1 MISTTKAVGQSESPG
16 HLAPAAAAVMS
27 WRSGIVILLAMIGA
41 CRGPNETAGKEQDKA
56 TAAALGQRYSGSGPN
71 QRIGEARDRAVS
83 ARKEADEAAAK
94 ALSAKGD
101 EIKRQADVEAASLD
115 EQSRAIRDAA
125 DKRAAALKEAN
136 TEAR

>member
-1 MISTTKAVGQSESPG
+1 MVQMKR
-16 HLAPAAAAVMS
+16 PAKS
-27 WRSGIVILLAMIGA
+27 KTRRRLRRSDSVIQ
-41 CRGPNETAGKEQDKA
+41 K
-56 TAAALGQRYSGSGPN
+56 SGPN

-83 ARKEADEAAAK
+83 ARKEADKAAAK